1 MTTLPTPAPTLTP
14 PGYPLRPVNGGP
26 LPKAQPKHGNWYYE
40 PKYNGWRAW
49 VHVPT
54 GTMFNCRLERLSIE
68 REFKAALTAVRVAF
82 VGMDGTGHVF
92 EWLDVEA
99 IERRHNIGRGS
110 LLLLDSPQA
119 GRTYK
124 DRRARLELN
133 CATVGIALF
142 NELNRPLPDNCVRL
156 TMSYR
161 DDGAL
166 ARVGDFCE
174 AERLT
179 NRGDWHG
186 LWDILQE
193 CNRVLGCDFYEGL
206 VAKRADS
213 LYPLQLR
220 SASEEYPYWMKHR
233 WAF

>member
-1 MTTLPTPAPTLTP
+1 MNAFEFVDMGGAGESHP
-14 PGYPLRPVNGGP
+14 PLQQTCS
-26 LPKAQPKHGNWYYE
+26 QPF
-40 PKYNGWRAW
+40 RFR
-49 VHVPT
+49 V
-54 GTMFNCRLERLSIE
+54 
-68 REFKAALTAVRVAF
+68 VRVF
-82 VGMDGTGHVF
+82 GQY
-92 EWLDVEA
+92 
-99 IERRHNIGRGS
+99 GRGS

-206 VAKRADS
+206 IAKRADS